1 MLLGN
6 HEDIDDEAVADSI
19 EDALPDGFLDAVE
32 AVVDE
37 LQLDGNAVVVD
48 GQIWTVLLPEAV
60 DALNDSFLV
69 DLADDFSL

>member
-37 LQLDGNAVVVD
+37 FQLDGDAVVID
-48 GQIWTVLLPEAV
+48 G
-60 DALNDSFLV
+60 
-69 DLADDFSL
+69 

>member
-1 MLLGN
+1 M
-6 HEDIDDEAVADSI
+6 
-19 EDALPDGFLDAVE
+19 PDGFLDAVE

-37 LQLDGNAVVVD
+37 LQLDGDAVVID
-48 GQIWTVLLPEAV
+48 GQIWTVLLPKAV

>member
-37 LQLDGNAVVVD
+37 LQLDGNAVVID